1 MTTDQPT
8 LKLYNTLTR
17 EKEVFTPIDP
27 DRVRMYACGPTVY
40 NYAHVGNARA
50 AVVFDVLYR
59 LLRHIY
65 GVKHVKYVRNFTDV
79 DDKIIEA
86 SRTTGKPIDEITKHY
101 EKIYNEDMEA
111 LGCLRPDET
120 PRCTEHIPEMIGMI
134 SKLIAKGHA
143 YQPPNNEHAGHV
155 LFNVPSM
162 KDYGKLSRK
171 NRDELVAGARVEVAP
186 YKKDPADFVLWKP
199 STPDQP
205 GWNSP
210 WGRGRPG
217 WHIECS
223 AMSEKHLGETFDI
236 HAGGLDLIFPHHEN
250 EIAQS
255 CCAHDGAPMANYWL
269 HNGFLNMGDEKMSKS
284 LGNVVYAHDLIKKWH
299 PEVVRLA
306 LLSSHYRQP
315 IDFTEDLL
323 RQSKNALDSCYRT
336 LGAYADVKAERR
348 EEYEED
354 ILFHASAV
362 FDDINTP
369 TLIRRL
375 QSSLHALDEFAE
387 KRSDIPQLKTIC
399 EISQLK
405 AICETQASLL
415 GILQL
420 PSAAYF
426 AWKPEG
432 VEIDEVKVQALVDAR
447 TAAKQS
453 KNFAESDRIRDELK
467 AMGIALEDSA
477 EGTKWRYVGI

>member
-1 MTTDQPT
+1 MTTNKPT
-8 LKLYNTLTR
+8 LKLHNTLTGK
-17 EKEVFTPIDP
+17 KEIFTPIDP

-65 GVKHVKYVRNFTDV
+65 GVEHVKYVRNFTDV

-86 SRTTGKPIDEITKHY
+86 SRTTGKPMDEITKHY

-111 LGCLRPDET
+111 LGCLRPDVT

-162 KDYGKLSRK
+162 KEYGKLSRK

-205 GWNSP
+205 GWASP

-255 CCAHDGAPMANYWL
+255 CCAHEGAPMANYWL

-306 LLSSHYRQP
+306 LLSTHYRSP
-315 IDFTEDLL
+315 MDLSEELL
-323 RQSKNALDSCYRT
+323 RQCKGSLDDWYKVLMFEDNGETSDSRI
-336 LGAYADVKAERR
+336 VAELV
-348 EEYEED
+348 EEK
-354 ILFHASAV
+354 LTNKL
-362 FDDINTP
+362 FDDINTHEAIMGMYALSYP
-369 TLIRRL
+369 YNK
-375 QSSLHALDEFAE
+375 SSVRTTFDKYSRVTYRDALLHAGH
-387 KRSDIPQLKTIC
+387 
-399 EISQLK
+399 
-405 AICETQASLL
+405 LL
-415 GILQL
+415 GFLHQR
-420 PSAAYF
+420 PEDYF

-432 VEIDEVKVQALVDAR
+432 VEIDDVKIQALVDAR

>member
-1 MTTDQPT
+1 MTNDQPT

-17 EKEVFTPIDP
+17 RKKVFTPIDEKN
-27 DRVRMYACGPTVY
+27 VRMYACGPTVY

-306 LLSSHYRQP
+306 LLSSHYRSP
-315 IDFTEDLL
+315 MDFTDEVL
-323 RQSKNALDSCYRT
+323 RQSKTQLDGWYQRLNMRSTVREIGKLPEDASNREALLRT
-336 LGAYADVKAERR
+336 EKDV
-348 EEYEED
+348 
-354 ILFHASAV
+354 ISALC
-362 FDDINTP
+362 DDINSPLVVSLFHQLAAIMATAKSDMFYAEAQEKILELAALVGLLQNTP
-369 TLIRRL
+369 QDYL
-375 QSSLHALDEFAE
+375 
-387 KRSDIPQLKTIC
+387 
-399 EISQLK
+399 
-405 AICETQASLL
+405 
-415 GILQL
+415 
-420 PSAAYF
+420 

-432 VEIDEVKVQALVDAR
+432 VEIDDTKVQSLVDAR